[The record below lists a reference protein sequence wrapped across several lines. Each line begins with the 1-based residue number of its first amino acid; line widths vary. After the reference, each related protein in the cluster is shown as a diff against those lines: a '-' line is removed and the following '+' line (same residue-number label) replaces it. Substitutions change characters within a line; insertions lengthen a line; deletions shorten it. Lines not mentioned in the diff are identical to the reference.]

1 MSDFNGL
8 SNGVT
13 NYINSCF
20 SEQPWL
26 DIVNQ
31 ECRIILGELLKNEAI
46 EWRKYHKDIY
56 WEHMKS
62 AFLNRLHTF
71 LYKFIELR
79 VQNYKQYLRSKHI
92 HHYVFITELALFS
105 LDKISFYQLA
115 IGYWNDDLLDFQL
128 IQKVYQ
134 EGK

>member
-1 MSDFNGL
+1 MSDFNGF

-26 DIVNQ
+26 DIVNR
-31 ECRIILGELLKNEAI
+31 ECQIILGELLKNEAM
-46 EWRKYHKDIY
+46 EWRKYHKDTY

-62 AFLNRLHTF
+62 AFLDRLHRF
-71 LYKFIELR
+71 LYEFIRLYIR
-79 VQNYKQYLRSKHI
+79 TSKQYLENKNN
-92 HHYVFITELALFS
+92 HHYIFISELALFS

-134 EGK
+134 EGR